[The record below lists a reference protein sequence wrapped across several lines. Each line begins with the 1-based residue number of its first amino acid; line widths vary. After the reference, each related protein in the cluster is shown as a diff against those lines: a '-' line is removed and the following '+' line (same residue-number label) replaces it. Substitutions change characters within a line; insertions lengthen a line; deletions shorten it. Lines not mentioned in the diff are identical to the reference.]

1 MPLPP
6 FQRTLDHHRDDLY
19 RFLVAV
25 AGRDDAD
32 DCFQETV
39 IAALRAYP
47 RLDDD
52 ANVRAW
58 LLTIAHRKAIDAHRA
73 RRRRAVP
80 IAEVPD
86 PPGGESADPDGGPD
100 RALWALVQRL
110 PAKQRGAVALR
121 FVADLDH
128 ATIGTA
134 LGCSPDA
141 ARRNLHEGLTTLRKE
156 WTR

>member
-6 FQRTLDHHRDDLY
+6 FQRTLEEHRDDLY

-39 IAALRAYP
+39 ISALRAYP
-47 RLDDD
+47 SLDDAAD
-52 ANVRAW
+52 LRAW

-73 RRRRAVP
+73 RGRRAVP
-80 IAEVPD
+80 IAEPPD
-86 PPGGESADPDGGPD
+86 TPAAESADPRGGPD
-100 RALWALVQRL
+100 PQLWALVRRL

-128 ATIGTA
+128 AAIGTA

-141 ARRNLHEGLTTLRKE
+141 ARRSLHEGLTTLRKE